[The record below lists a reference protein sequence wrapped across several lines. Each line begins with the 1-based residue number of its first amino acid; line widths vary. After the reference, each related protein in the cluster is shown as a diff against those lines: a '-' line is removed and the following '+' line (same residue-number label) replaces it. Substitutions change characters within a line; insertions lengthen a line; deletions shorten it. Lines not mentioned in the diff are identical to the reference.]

1 MIGGYKG
8 FGFGLKRWSFLRKAL
23 TRKIWW
29 VQELCLL
36 FLTMQKSCGTFF
48 FFSNFIERQS
58 SVFLKKAIYPLAPLQ
73 FGYLL
78 GLVSCSSSIKE

>member
-1 MIGGYKG
+1 M
-8 FGFGLKRWSFLRKAL
+8 
-23 TRKIWW
+23 
-29 VQELCLL
+29 ELFAQSLDKKDL
-36 FLTMQKSCGTFF
+36 VGAGIMLIVSYHAEELWYLF

>member
-48 FFSNFIERQS
+48 S
-58 SVFLKKAIYPLAPLQ
+58 FLILLKDNPL
-73 FGYLL
+73 Y
-78 GLVSCSSSIKE
+78 S